1 MSDTT
6 YIIRPLGAAYQM
18 LEPLT
23 LPFLRVVTGLWL
35 VPHGWGKLMGGMGG
49 TAEFLASVGFT
60 PGWFWAWAIALT
72 EVVGGLLLAAGL
84 FTRPAAFAI
93 LVFML
98 NAVSFHA
105 AKGFLWSNGGWEYP
119 AMWAALALVFV
130 IRGGGFLSVDR
141 AIGREF

>member
-6 YIIRPLGAAYQM
+6 YIIRPLGAIYGL

-49 TAEFLASVGFT
+49 TAEFLGSVGFT

-72 EVVGGLLLAAGL
+72 EVVGGLLLAVGL

-93 LVFML
+93 LIFML
-98 NAVSFHA
+98 NAAAFHG

-130 IRGGGFLSVDR
+130 IRGGGLLSVDR

>member
-1 MSDTT
+1 MSNTT
-6 YIIRPLGAAYQM
+6 YYIRPLGSLYGL

-23 LPFLRVVTGLWL
+23 LPFLRVVTGLFL
-35 VPHGWGKLMGGMGG
+35 VPHGLAKFGSMAG
-49 TAEFLASVGFT
+49 TAEFLGSVGFT

-72 EVVGGLLLAAGL
+72 EVVGGLLLAIGL
-84 FTRPAAFAI
+84 FTRPAAFAV

-98 NAVSFHA
+98 NAVAFHS
-105 AKGFLWSNGGWEYP
+105 AKGFMWNAGGWEYP

-130 IRGGGFLSVDR
+130 IRGGGFLSMDR

>member
-6 YIIRPLGAAYQM
+6 YIIRPLGAIYGL

-49 TAEFLASVGFT
+49 TAEFLGSVGFT
-60 PGWFWAWAIALT
+60 PGWFC
-72 EVVGGLLLAAGL
+72 G
-84 FTRPAAFAI
+84 
-93 LVFML
+93 
-98 NAVSFHA
+98 